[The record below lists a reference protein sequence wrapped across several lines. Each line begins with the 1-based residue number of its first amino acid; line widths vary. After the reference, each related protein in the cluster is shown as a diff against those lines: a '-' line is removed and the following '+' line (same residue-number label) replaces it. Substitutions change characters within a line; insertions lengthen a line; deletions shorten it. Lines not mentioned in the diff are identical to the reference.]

1 MAELPASVVSDT
13 PSVGENYRSV
23 VAYANPYPEC
33 RAGEELSPP
42 VERNQQEHHQSD
54 YTTDRGFSAKRLSV
68 TPQYYVRMSGATT
81 EGDGEDEIVTVN
93 FKLTESFLEE
103 IDDTWQGR
111 GFNSRSEFIRYTLRD
126 AVEFP
131 TFDRDE
137 LVALLAA
144 EADAQDGRTMSAE
157 EARERFGTSDE

>member
-1 MAELPASVVSDT
+1 
-13 PSVGENYRSV
+13 
-23 VAYANPYPEC
+23 
-33 RAGEELSPP
+33 
-42 VERNQQEHHQSD
+42 
-54 YTTDRGFSAKRLSV
+54 
-68 TPQYYVRMSGATT
+68 MSEATT
-81 EGDGEDEIVTVN
+81 GDDGEDDIVTVN

-137 LVALLAA
+137 LVALLEA
-144 EADAQDGRTMSAE
+144 EADFREGKTMSAE
-157 EARERFGTSDE
+157 EARERFGTGNE

>member
-1 MAELPASVVSDT
+1 MSEASTESD
-13 PSVGENYRSV
+13 S
-23 VAYANPYPEC
+23 
-33 RAGEELSPP
+33 
-42 VERNQQEHHQSD
+42 
-54 YTTDRGFSAKRLSV
+54 
-68 TPQYYVRMSGATT
+68 
-81 EGDGEDEIVTVN
+81 EDEIVTVN
-93 FKLTESFLEE
+93 FKLTESFLAE

-137 LVALLAA
+137 LVALLDA
-144 EADAQDGRTMSAE
+144 EGDIREERTVAAE

>member
-1 MAELPASVVSDT
+1 
-13 PSVGENYRSV
+13 
-23 VAYANPYPEC
+23 
-33 RAGEELSPP
+33 
-42 VERNQQEHHQSD
+42 
-54 YTTDRGFSAKRLSV
+54 
-68 TPQYYVRMSGATT
+68 MSGTATD
-81 EGDGEDEIVTVN
+81 EDDEDEIVTVN

-103 IDDTWQGR
+103 VDETWHGR

-144 EADAQDGRTMSAE
+144 EQDIREEETMDAAA
-157 EARERFGTSDE
+157 ARERFGTSDG

>member
-1 MAELPASVVSDT
+1 MIELLLDAAIHVGYAVS
-13 PSVGENYRSV
+13 E
-23 VAYANPYPEC
+23 
-33 RAGEELSPP
+33 PP
-42 VERNQQEHHQSD
+42 P
-54 YTTDRGFSAKRLSV
+54 KRLLV
-68 TPQYYVRMSGATT
+68 RPAYYVYMSEAATNDDG
-81 EGDGEDEIVTVN
+81 GDDIATVN
-93 FKLTESFLEE
+93 FKLTESFLEQ

-137 LVALLAA
+137 LVALLEA
-144 EADAQDGRTMSAE
+144 EEDIREGRTTSAE